1 MVNLEKTYSL
11 MKNIRT
17 TLLLLAAAWGFA
29 ACTND
34 DFENPQSVS
43 DLPEET
49 VTVRFCAEST
59 IEETKA
65 TLTPNEAEDLFTAAW
80 ETTDCLGVY
89 TTYNGTTKKESN
101 APLHYDGRYFSG
113 ELKTQADVT
122 AWNYYAYYPYQSSN
136 SAIPFGESR
145 TQRGNTFNGA
155 YDLMIGTAENVANAL
170 PGLDAEGRPVTIAMQ
185 RQTAILYFHFTTEE
199 AWAATEKVTRVE
211 LSSDKYIS
219 GTVKFSDVR
228 HAFEI
233 GSANRQN
240 AIALTFEEGTAPAAA
255 DLKAYFNIFTAS
267 SNIKL
272 TLTVYTEGHKLT
284 LNKGAATYAAGK
296 LYRIAKSVPAEAW
309 QTYTPGPLPAPEL
322 TNDADHVSASSNAV
336 TVKWPAVSNA
346 AGYAYSYVHPVT
358 NETVEG
364 TVSTPAVTIDGLASE
379 TAYAFTLRVKALGD
393 GADYQDSPESS
404 QTYDITTASEPVGG
418 QSYVWDFETIY
429 PEAMSSFTGDFEFD
443 SAPAGCS
450 LKFNAANSSVTYDAK
465 WLNGSK
471 CRLKIGGKSTIKNG
485 EPTTRYFEFTAT
497 KSGKLTIV
505 HQAAGTSGERHT
517 LIRVGSADPI
527 SVLAPSGY
535 VEENTYE
542 SEPISVSE
550 PTRILIYFDNGIN
563 LNRIGWAEQE

>member
-1 MVNLEKTYSL
+1 

-29 ACTND
+29 ACASD
-34 DFENPQSVS
+34 EFENPQSVS
-43 DLPEET
+43 DVSEET
-49 VTVRFCAEST
+49 VTVRLCAEST
-59 IEETKA
+59 IEEETKA
-65 TLTPNEAEDLFTAAW
+65 TLTPDDAETLFTAAW
-80 ETTDCLGVY
+80 ESDDCLGVY
-89 TTYNGTTKKESN
+89 TTYDGTTKKESN
-101 APLHYDGRYFSG
+101 AALRYDGRYFSG
-113 ELKTQADVT
+113 ELKTQTGAT
-122 AWNYYAYYPYQSSN
+122 TWSYYAYYPYSSSN
-136 SAIPFGESR
+136 SDIPFGENR
-145 TQRGNTFNGA
+145 TQCGNAFNGA
-155 YDLMIGTAENVANAL
+155 YDLMTGSVENVANPL
-170 PGLDAEGRPVTIAMQ
+170 PGLDAEGGPIAIAMQ

-199 AWAATEKVTRVE
+199 AWAATERVTRVE
-211 LSSDKYIS
+211 LSADKYIS
-219 GTVKFSDVR
+219 GTVKFSDSR

-240 AIALTFEEGTAPAAA
+240 GITLTFDEGTAPAAA
-255 DLKAYFNIFTAS
+255 DLRAYFNIFTAS

-284 LNKGAATYAAGK
+284 LNKGAATYVAGK
-296 LYRIAKSVPAEAW
+296 LYRVAKSVPAEAW
-309 QTYTPGPLPAPEL
+309 QTYNPGPLPAPEL
-322 TNDADHVSASSNAV
+322 TDDADHVAVSSNAV
-336 TVKWPAVSNA
+336 TVTWPAVSNA

-358 NETVEG
+358 NEPVGG
-364 TVSTPAVTIDGLASE
+364 TVSNPSVKIDGLSPK
-379 TAYAFTLRVKALGD
+379 TGYTFSLNVKALGD

-404 QTYDITTASEPVGG
+404 QTYNITTASEPVGG
-418 QSYVWDFETIY
+418 QNYVWDFETIY
-429 PEAMSSFTGDFEFD
+429 PEATGSFTGDFEFE
-443 SAPAGCS
+443 SAPAGCT
-450 LKFNAANSSVTYDAK
+450 LAFNASGSSVTYDAK

-517 LIRVGSADPI
+517 LIRIGTADPI

-535 VEENTYE
+535 VEGNTYE
-542 SEPISVSE
+542 SDPISITE